1 MDMSEEGESF
11 WITLAEKFIG
21 LLLIIVSILMIYFTA
36 TSTNVLNVFTGLF
49 AFLSAILLIGGAFLI
64 IVKAPE

>member
-1 MDMSEEGESF
+1 MSEEGASF

-21 LLLIIVSILMIYFTA
+21 LILIILSILLIYFTA
-36 TSTNVLNVFTGLF
+36 TSTIVLNVFTGLF
-49 AFLSAILLIGGAFLI
+49 AFLSALLLIGGAFLI